1 MALVAYD
8 CNRQREKI
16 YERYPFFQS
25 TQAER
30 VRLFHRS
37 SNVADRV
44 FEAIGRG
51 EKQVETL

>member
-8 CNRQREKI
+8 CNRQRENI

-30 VRLFHRS
+30 VRLFQRS

-44 FEAIGRG
+44 FEAIGRS
-51 EKQVETL
+51 EEQVETL

>member
-8 CNRQREKI
+8 CNRQRENI

-25 TQAER
+25 TQTER

-44 FEAIGRG
+44 FEAIGRS

>member
-8 CNRQREKI
+8 CNRQREGI
-16 YERYPFFQS
+16 YDRYPFFQS

-30 VRLFHRS
+30 IRLFHRS
-37 SNVADRV
+37 SNADRV
-44 FEAIGRG
+44 FEAIGRT